1 MSYICL
7 TINAMK
13 DTDVPNTITIRPNDE
28 RKKLISWLSNRL
40 SPKNMSDLIW
50 MALDALKE
58 QGQPKQ

>member
-7 TINAMK
+7 TLIAMK
-13 DTDVPNTITIRPNDE
+13 DTDVPDTITIRPNDE

-40 SPKNMSDLIW
+40 NPKNMSDLIW
-50 MALDALKE
+50 KGLEALKE